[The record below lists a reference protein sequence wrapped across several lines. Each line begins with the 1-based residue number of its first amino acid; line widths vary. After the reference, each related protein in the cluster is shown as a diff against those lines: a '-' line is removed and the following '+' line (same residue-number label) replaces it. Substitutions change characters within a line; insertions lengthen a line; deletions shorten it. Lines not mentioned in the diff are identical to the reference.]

1 MKKMKLLLLVTI
13 SAFGLRPATS
23 VAQDP
28 DVIKFY
34 QAREATASPKLKQI
48 LVTGR
53 KEIADKKLTF
63 TIGNTTASE
72 RDIHTLYGEY
82 QVIAADDARIK
93 QELAQMAAEQAA
105 ILKLIQSLS
114 NVTANSPS
122 YDPRKDNRLPAIR
135 DQQCGDCWAYSSVGA
150 LEISDIKDNHT
161 NPADIDLSEREMV
174 NCSGAGSCSGGW
186 PYKVFEYLKKRQDQH
201 DVGKTIPG

>member
-93 QELAQMAAEQAA
+93 QELAQMAA
-105 ILKLIQSLS
+105 
-114 NVTANSPS
+114 
-122 YDPRKDNRLPAIR
+122 
-135 DQQCGDCWAYSSVGA
+135 
-150 LEISDIKDNHT
+150 
-161 NPADIDLSEREMV
+161 
-174 NCSGAGSCSGGW
+174 
-186 PYKVFEYLKKRQDQH
+186 
-201 DVGKTIPG
+201 